1 MAFANWLSPKLV
13 RRENPDKA
21 GYGIYAAEPVAAGEV
36 LVVWGGRVASEAVLA
51 AMSEPE
57 RWHTLQVE
65 AGLFLIPAGPVDD
78 AELINHS
85 CAPNAGLSG
94 QITLVALR
102 DIEVGEEVC
111 YDYAMTDASPL
122 TMNFACA
129 CGEPGC
135 RGRITAEDWRRP
147 DLQRRY
153 RGYFSPYLQR
163 RIDAL
168 VAPAFAVRADGVS
181 GGAKFPLTASR

>member
-1 MAFANWLSPKLV
+1 MGYANWLSPKLEP
-13 RRENPDKA
+13 RGNPDKA
-21 GYGIYAAEPVAAGEV
+21 GHGIYAVEAVAAGEV
-36 LVVWGGRVASEAVLA
+36 LAVWGGRVASEDVLA

-57 RWHTLQVE
+57 RWYTLQVE
-65 AGLFLIPAGPVDD
+65 EGLFLVPAGPVVDD

-102 DIEVGEEVC
+102 DIGVGEEVC
-111 YDYAMTDASPL
+111 YDYATTDASPL

-129 CGEPGC
+129 CGERGC
-135 RGRITAEDWRRP
+135 RGRITADDWRRP

-153 RGYFSPYLQR
+153 RGHFSPYLQR

-168 VAPAFAVRADGVS
+168 AAPLLLCEPAE
-181 GGAKFPLTASR
+181 